1 MAMPHPDGQITLRN
15 GLTGNPAVFPL
26 TFDPAERYLEQ
37 TRKPAARRDLIEK
50 QRSDPVLG
58 PFAVANLTAKNFRQA
73 DADAIEKIM
82 NDMIRD
88 VNRGAISLKEALS
101 VAQQRINTL
110 Q

>member
-1 MAMPHPDGQITLRN
+1 
-15 GLTGNPAVFPL
+15 
-26 TFDPAERYLEQ
+26 
-37 TRKPAARRDLIEK
+37 LIEK

-58 PFAVANLTAKNFRQA
+58 PFAVANLTAKNFRQR

-82 NDMIRD
+82 NDMIRS
-88 VNRGAISLKEALS
+88 VNQGEVSLQSALS

>member
-1 MAMPHPDGQITLRN
+1 
-15 GLTGNPAVFPL
+15 
-26 TFDPAERYLEQ
+26 
-37 TRKPAARRDLIEK
+37 
-50 QRSDPVLG
+50 
-58 PFAVANLTAKNFRQA
+58 LTAKNFRQA

-110 Q
+110 R